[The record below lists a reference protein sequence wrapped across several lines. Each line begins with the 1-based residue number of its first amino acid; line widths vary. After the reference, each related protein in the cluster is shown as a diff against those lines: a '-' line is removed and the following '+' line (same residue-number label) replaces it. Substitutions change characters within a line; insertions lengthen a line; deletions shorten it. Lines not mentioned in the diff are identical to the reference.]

1 MANKTSFLTAV
12 AVAGWAMLSQA
23 HADTTPTP
31 TDAAQ
36 PVDAARANA
45 TPANPIAST
54 RDFHIGVNFR
64 TDFGARYYR
73 ADVGTRFGRWDITL
87 VVDPLGI
94 PKGDY
99 DFDAILRYVG
109 DRWSIWGGA
118 RLSIVPI
125 AREHQFTEKALV
137 GVSAQLP
144 SPFGDKVRI
153 HSGLEL
159 AAHLRSHGG
168 DVMTRWI
175 CVDSPDCREDHFV
188 FGLFGRM
195 EYASPF

>member
-1 MANKTSFLTAV
+1 MIAPELFEALQNVPDAV
-12 AVAGWAMLSQA
+12 VRRKEPLAHHVPLRVGGPADGWVA
-23 HADTTPTP
+23 T
-31 TDAAQ
+31 
-36 PVDAARANA
+36 
-45 TPANPIAST
+45 
-54 RDFHIGVNFR
+54 
-64 TDFGARYYR
+64 
-73 ADVGTRFGRWDITL
+73 
-87 VVDPLGI
+87 
-94 PKGDY
+94 
-99 DFDAILRYVG
+99 
-109 DRWSIWGGA
+109 
-118 RLSIVPI
+118 
-125 AREHQFTEKALV
+125 FTEKALV

-195 EYASPF
+195 EYAAPF